1 MESDEQEK
9 AKIGF
14 QDIVKK
20 VITTGIGAAFM
31 TEESIRHV
39 LGEVKLPKE
48 VLSSLLHGAQ
58 KSKDDL
64 MARVGDE
71 ILKMVKK
78 IDFVQEASKFVEN
91 HKFRI
96 SAEIEVLKKNKTG
109 ESESTQVTQSGE
121 STSAFNQTPNDPRI
135 TVK

>member
-1 MESDEQEK
+1 MESDDQEK
-9 AKIGF
+9 SKIGF
-14 QDIVKK
+14 QDILKK

-31 TEESIRHV
+31 TEESIRHA

-48 VLSSLLHGAQ
+48 VLTSLLQGAQ

-64 MARVGDE
+64 MNRVGDE

-91 HKFRI
+91 HKFKI
-96 SAEIEVLKKNKTG
+96 SAEIEVIKKDKADLDLTK
-109 ESESTQVTQSGE
+109 ESQSHSSE
-121 STSAFNQTPNDPRI
+121 KDPRI